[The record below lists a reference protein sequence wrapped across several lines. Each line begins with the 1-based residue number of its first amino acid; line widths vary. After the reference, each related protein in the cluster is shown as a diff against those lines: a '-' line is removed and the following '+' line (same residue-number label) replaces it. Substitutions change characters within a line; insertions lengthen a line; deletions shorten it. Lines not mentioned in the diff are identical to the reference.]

1 MGVSSR
7 DSVVYAIEFQ
17 SSLVVMVTFVGN
29 SALKISR
36 VRPAPIHNS
45 MQWAKSQSYAKKTR
59 AFVDL
64 QKT

>member
-17 SSLVVMVTFVGN
+17 SSLVFMVTFVGN

-36 VRPAPIHNS
+36 VRHNS
-45 MQWAKSQSYAKKTR
+45 IQWVKK
-59 AFVDL
+59 L
-64 QKT
+64 I